1 MWKFSTTREIF
12 PARISFEIAAFP
24 AIRQFGA
31 GTRLAQGSGGGFMT
45 TVHDFIHRHYS
56 PAVGESPAG
65 HAIAVLAGLLLIA
78 VGAAL
83 VVSIVFVPAGLA
95 IGVLGI
101 LIFGA
106 GIFAHIMSPL
116 SFSDLMDA
124 VIGLS
129 GAAITLTII
138 LAIAA
143 IAAGFGITVLV
154 SLFRWLTS

>member
-1 MWKFSTTREIF
+1 
-12 PARISFEIAAFP
+12 
-24 AIRQFGA
+24 
-31 GTRLAQGSGGGFMT
+31 MT
-45 TVHDFIHRHYS
+45 TVRDFIHRHYS
-56 PAVGESPAG
+56 PTVGESPVG

-95 IGVLGI
+95 IGALGI
-101 LIFGA
+101 LILGA

-116 SFSDLMDA
+116 TFSDLMDTM
-124 VIGLS
+124 IGLS
-129 GAAITLTII
+129 GAAITLTIV

-154 SLFRWLTS
+154 SFFRWLAS